1 MIGNLGLLSLIAVAM
16 LSSTV
21 TLVYGFSMAK
31 QYRTSTAYAVSDTY
45 IRPFTLGSACL
56 SILSIVLLAFAF
68 YQDDFSILYVAEHSN
83 TQLPIFFKLAA
94 VWAGHEGS
102 LLFWVLTLSCWA
114 GFITLQKS
122 FQADYQI
129 KVLWIMN
136 GLICSFTWF
145 TLLASNP
152 FEFNSVLPVEGR
164 DLNPMLQ
171 DVGLIFHPPLL
182 YLGYVG
188 FSAVLAF
195 AAAALLTKE
204 IEFDWVSHCRKWCLV
219 AWIFLTAGIVLGS
232 WWAYY
237 ELGWGGWWFWDPVEN
252 ASLLPWLTATALLH
266 CLTIAKEKQQL
277 LKWAFSLAFTTFSLS
292 ILGTF
297 IVRSGVLTSV
307 HAFAVD
313 PSKGLILISIL
324 CTVFVASFSLLIIRG
339 ESFRS
344 KNITHFL
351 SRSFLILLAI
361 SLLVVAMLVVLFGTF
376 YPMVYELL
384 GLGNIS
390 VGAPYFNLFAV
401 PIGLLVLLLI
411 GFSPLVEKLRT
422 KQLSAKALVL
432 LLVVSVVTGVLLY
445 ASQLNQASQPN
456 QFNEFSQ
463 ITNLYWVVQI
473 TWIAAAWV
481 FVSHIYALVI
491 AYKETYLMK
500 VVSMSLAHMGMAI
513 FAIGAAMNSH
523 HSLELNKKLD
533 PGSEVQFFDWT
544 LKHVETELYVGSNFT
559 AERARL
565 ELREGEERFIIMPE
579 RRFYQV
585 RVMNMSEPAMKW
597 FWHGDVYITMGEK
610 INRSAY
616 AFRIQY
622 KSYVRWIWV
631 GALISVIGGI
641 FALFSRNQVAIIGFI
656 SRYKYA

>member
-1 MIGNLGLLSLIAVAM
+1 MIGNLGLLSLIMVAI
-16 LSSTV
+16 LSSAV

-56 SILSIVLLAFAF
+56 SIFSIVLLAVAF

-83 TQLPIFFKLAA
+83 TQLPVFFKIAA

-102 LLFWVLTLSCWA
+102 LLFWVLTLACWA
-114 GFITLQKS
+114 GVIALQS
-122 FQADYQI
+122 SLQTDYQI
-129 KVLWIMN
+129 KVLWVMN
-136 GLICSFTWF
+136 GLLCAFTWF
-145 TLLASNP
+145 TLLSSNP

-195 AAAALLTKE
+195 AVAALLTKE
-204 IEFDWVSHCRKWCLV
+204 IEFEWVNHCRKWSLV

-266 CLTIAKEKQQL
+266 CLTVAKEKRQL

-324 CTVFVASFSLLIIRG
+324 CTVFMASFSLLIIRA
-339 ESFRS
+339 ESFS
-344 KNITHFL
+344 SINITHFL

-361 SLLVVAMLVVLFGTF
+361 TLLVVAMLVVLFGTF

-422 KQLSAKALVL
+422 KELSVKVILFL
-432 LLVVSVVTGVLLY
+432 LIISTVTGIFLY
-445 ASQLNQASQPN
+445 LSQLQLNQLSQ
-456 QFNEFSQ
+456 
-463 ITNLYWVVQI
+463 LAGLHWVVQI
-473 TWIAAAWV
+473 TWVVAAWV
-481 FVSHIYALVI
+481 FVSHVYALVT
-491 AYKETYLMK
+491 AYKETYFMR
-500 VVSMSLAHMGMAI
+500 VISMSLAHMGMAI

-523 HSLELNKKLD
+523 HSLELNKKLE
-533 PGSEVQFFDWT
+533 PGSAIQFFDWT
-544 LKHVETELYVGSNFT
+544 LKHIETDLYVGSNFT
-559 AERARL
+559 AERAQL
-565 ELREGEERFIIMPE
+565 ELSEGEEAFIIAPE

-610 INRSAY
+610 INSSAY

-622 KSYVRWIWV
+622 KSYVRWIWL
-631 GALISVIGGI
+631 GALISVFGAIA
-641 FALFSRNQVAIIGFI
+641 ALFSRNQIAIAGFI
-656 SRYKYA
+656 SRFKYA